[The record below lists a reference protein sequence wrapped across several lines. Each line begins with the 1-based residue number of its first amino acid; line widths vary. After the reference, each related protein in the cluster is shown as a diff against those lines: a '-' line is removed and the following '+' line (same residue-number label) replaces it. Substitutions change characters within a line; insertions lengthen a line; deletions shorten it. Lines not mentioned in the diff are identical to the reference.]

1 MLFKSITFHYNAVGV
16 FLARISDV
24 NVLILLMPEILPKP
38 GQTRDYLN
46 IKYKAF
52 YALGNKC

>member
-1 MLFKSITFHYNAVGV
+1 MLFKSITFHYNTVGI
-16 FLARISDV
+16 LARISDV
-24 NVLILLMPEILPKP
+24 NVLILSVPEILPKP

-52 YALGNKC
+52 YAVGNKY